1 MNSSAAKPI
10 MIDLNIGDQLTSISC
25 GHIVVEFV
33 KFIAYQRLQIP
44 YSYQWLKQMVNKR
57 KTSDEKRNES
67 LVAERHFRVASTA
80 LENLDFIIKSLLQEI
95 SSASL
100 PEEVCISLGASPIAS
115 KEVYRLLLPSMCH
128 KPQCHSKT
136 IASDQKI
143 QLNVFKELVT
153 SEELSRV
160 FSNQLTPTNFYV
172 MIKKKMVS
180 SNDTILNQDHFTYTS
195 GHRIPRSAK
204 IIIIDFRNKSQGNI
218 TCCNDY
224 QVFND
229 VINQDLV
236 KLQIDDG
243 SNKSHDYHEIES
255 TDTNKWYQSRF
266 VMKGFK
272 DCVVNGSSVT
282 NSWHDG

>member
-1 MNSSAAKPI
+1 
-10 MIDLNIGDQLTSISC
+10 
-25 GHIVVEFV
+25 
-33 KFIAYQRLQIP
+33 
-44 YSYQWLKQMVNKR
+44 MVNKR
-57 KTSDEKRNES
+57 KSSEEKHKNES
-67 LVAERHFRVASTA
+67 LMAERHFRVASTA

-95 SSASL
+95 TSASL

-143 QLNVFKELVT
+143 QLNVFRELVT
-153 SEELSRV
+153 SEKLSQV

-172 MIKKKMVS
+172 MIKKKMAS
-180 SNDTILNQDHFTYTS
+180 PNDTVLNHEHFTLTS

-204 IIIIDFRNKSQGNI
+204 IIIIDLRNKTQGNI
-218 TCCNDY
+218 LCCNDY

-229 VINQDLV
+229 VLNQNITNLKIV
-236 KLQIDDG
+236 DG
-243 SNKSHDYHEIES
+243 LNKSHDVHEIES
-255 TDTNKWYQSRF
+255 TDTIKWYQSKF

-272 DCVVNGSSVT
+272 DCVVDGSSVT
-282 NSWHDG
+282 NSWHEV